1 MDYTR
6 EAIQVKRVQDK
17 LVSMAQYAPKL
28 VHLEEPTGIEWLEK
42 FEKEQNIRL
51 PEDYREI
58 ISCTAN
64 GGWVPLVCNFFLWI
78 SLQNIENQKMSLDV
92 PYPPAENPECFE
104 GKLVQ
109 FHNVTKLP

>member
-92 PYPPAENPECFE
+92 QIGRAH
-104 GKLVQ
+104 V
-109 FHNVTKLP
+109 

>member
-17 LVSMAQYAPKL
+17 LVNMAQYAPKL
-28 VHLEEPTGIEWLEK
+28 VHLEEPTDIEWLEK

-78 SLQNIENQKMSLDV
+78 SLQNIENQK
-92 PYPPAENPECFE
+92 
-104 GKLVQ
+104 
-109 FHNVTKLP
+109 NVTGCSLSPCGESRVFRGKTGTIS